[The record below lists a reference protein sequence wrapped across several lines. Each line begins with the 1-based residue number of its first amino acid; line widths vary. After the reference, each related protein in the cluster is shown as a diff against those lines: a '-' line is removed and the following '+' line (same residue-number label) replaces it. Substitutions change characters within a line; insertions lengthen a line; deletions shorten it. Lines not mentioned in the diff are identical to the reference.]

1 MEQIFRTTTSKPLN
15 TSNPDKYTNVYEDS
29 YKYPKKPAKPSK
41 LKDRRK
47 TSIDTTN
54 RFSVLSPDERPT
66 DEMLKDSSLDGTR
79 ERIIKID
86 ENNSNHRTA
95 SYKNTYEIPRK
106 NKLPVTFIL
115 RNSVVKDVKGW
126 NLSDDGG

>member
-1 MEQIFRTTTSKPLN
+1 MP
-15 TSNPDKYTNVYEDS
+15 
-29 YKYPKKPAKPSK
+29 
-41 LKDRRK
+41 
-47 TSIDTTN
+47 
-54 RFSVLSPDERPT
+54 
-66 DEMLKDSSLDGTR
+66 KDSSLDGTR
-79 ERIIKID
+79 ERIIQID

-126 NLSDDGG
+126 NLSDDSG